1 MTHATFR
8 RSAVAALALLT
19 AAGAPALAQQG
30 TAPAGPGGA
39 PASQQGLA
47 SNADWHRTIDDVL
60 GRPGTEQPSDVWRVS
75 LPRTDLKVTLDGVEL
90 RPGFALGS
98 WLAFH
103 PHGSEL
109 MVMGDLV
116 LLESEVAPVMRR
128 LAAGGL
134 EVTALHNHLLRARPA
149 TMYLHVAG
157 HGDAARLA
165 TALRAALQESATPLQ
180 GGAAPAAAGGERIDG
195 LDTDAIALALGR
207 GGGAAGGVYGVA
219 VPRAEAIRE
228 EGVEVPPALGL
239 GTAINFQA
247 AGGGKA
253 AVTGD
258 FVLTAGEV
266 VPVQRALV
274 ENGIEVTAIHNHMLG
289 EEPRLFFMH
298 FWAVDDAE
306 KLARGL
312 RAALERTN
320 SRRAEVAP
328 GGRSGG
334 GGG

>member
-1 MTHATFR
+1 MTHATYR
-8 RSAVAALALLT
+8 RSALTGLAFLG
-19 AAGAPALAQQG
+19 AAGAPSLAQQG
-30 TAPAGPGGA
+30 MAPAGPGGA
-39 PASQQGLA
+39 PADRQGLA
-47 SNADWHRTIDDVL
+47 PDADWHRTIDDVL
-60 GRPGTEQPSDVWRVS
+60 GRPGAEQPGGVWRVS
-75 LPRTDLKVTLDGVEL
+75 LPRTDLKVTLDGVAI

-103 PHGSEL
+103 PHGREL

-116 LLESEVAPVMRR
+116 LLEGEVAPVMRR

-134 EVTALHNHLLRARPA
+134 EVTALHNHLLRAQPA
-149 TMYLHVAG
+149 TMYLHVGG

-165 TALRAALQESATPLQ
+165 TALRAALQDSATPLQ
-180 GGAAPAAAGGERIDG
+180 SGAAPAAAGGEQRIEG
-195 LDTDAIALALGR
+195 LDTDAIARALGR
-207 GGGAAGGVYGVA
+207 EGRGTGGVYSVS

-228 EGVEVPPALGL
+228 EGAEVPPALGL

-253 AVTGD
+253 ATTGD

-320 SRRAEVAP
+320 SRRAEAAP

-334 GGG
+334 G